1 MGVLQVSTDKERLDI
16 ELIHRFLREEAYWSR
31 GIPRAVVER
40 AIEGSLCF
48 GGYLDGR
55 QVAFAR
61 VVTDGATFG
70 YLADVFVVPE
80 YRGQG
85 HAKAL
90 MAAVMAHPHLQGLRR
105 FTLATLDAHGL
116 YASFGFTAPLRP
128 ETLMEKFDSDLYAK
142 APSGP

>member
-1 MGVLQVSTDKERLDI
+1 MATLQITTDKDRLDI
-16 ELIHRFLREEAYWSR
+16 ELIHRFLCDEAYWSR
-31 GIPRAVVER
+31 GIPREVVER

-80 YRGQG
+80 HRGQG
-85 HAKAL
+85 HSRTL
-90 MAAVMAHPHLQGLRR
+90 MAAVMAHPELHGLRR

-116 YASFGFTAPLRP
+116 YASFGFTAPARP
-128 ETLMEKFDSDLYAK
+128 ETLMERFDPDIYAK
-142 APSGP
+142 AAGVP